1 MKDTSFFNRILT
13 PKSEISVKSFAMFLT
28 TILGFIL
35 GIMLGV
41 SIIMDAKDGKIDTDL
56 YGASAFVISIGALVS
71 LSSAPK
77 TIIDN
82 TRAKIEAKMKEN
94 DPEPKT
100 GDEES

>member
-1 MKDTSFFNRILT
+1 MENREKTIIRTSIIGIIGNIILVAF
-13 PKSEISVKSFAMFLT
+13 KALV
-28 TILGFIL
+28 GFIA
-35 GIMLGV
+35 GSV

-94 DPEPKT
+94 DPEPET